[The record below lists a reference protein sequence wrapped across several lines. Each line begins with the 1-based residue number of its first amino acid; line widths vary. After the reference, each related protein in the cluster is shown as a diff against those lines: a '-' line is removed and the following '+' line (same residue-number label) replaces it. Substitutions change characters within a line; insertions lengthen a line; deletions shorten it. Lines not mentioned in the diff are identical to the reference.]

1 LTCQSAAVR
10 HDSQASQF
18 GKRSY
23 SCAEGEIQMSAV
35 VEAKPAAS
43 VATPPPVLDMTALL
57 SPIPGENPAGE
68 NLQYAGIYDEIR
80 EARRADDTLT
90 KGDWEHEAKVAE
102 WPKVVD
108 LSTSALTTRT
118 KDLQIASWL
127 IEAIV
132 EVHGFT
138 GLRDGLKFMRG
149 LHEQFWE
156 RLYPEIDEG
165 NLDGRAN
172 AMSAMDARLEIPIKG
187 VPLTK
192 SGSEFD
198 YSYLQWEDSTKFDIP
213 ENLDNLDTE
222 AYERF
227 AAMKAEAEAA
237 NKTTSETWR
246 KAKDNTR
253 RVFYEETFALLNE
266 CWIEFQAL
274 DKVMDEKY
282 AQQTPGLGNLKK
294 TLDSVRTLVEKLVK
308 EKRIL
313 EPDPVLDGG
322 PASAAADG
330 GLPGGPLTG
339 RAEALRQLAEV
350 AQYFQRAEPHSP
362 VAYLVQRAVKWGHMP
377 LELWLEEVIKD
388 GAVLGHVKETL
399 GIGNETDASLSNN
412 PDKT

>member
-1 LTCQSAAVR
+1 
-10 HDSQASQF
+10 
-18 GKRSY
+18 
-23 SCAEGEIQMSAV
+23 MSAV
-35 VEAKPAAS
+35 VEAKPAVS
-43 VATPPPVLDMTALL
+43 VATPGPVLDVPAIL
-57 SPIPGENPAGE
+57 SPIAGENPAGE
-68 NLQYAGIYDEIR
+68 NLQYAGLYDEIR
-80 EARRADDTLT
+80 EARRADDNLT
-90 KGDWEHEAKVAE
+90 KGEWEHEAKVAE
-102 WPKVVD
+102 WPRVVE
-108 LSTSALTTRT
+108 LSTSALTART

-132 EVHGFT
+132 ELHGFV
-138 GLRDGLKFMRG
+138 GLRDGLKLMRG

-172 AMSAMDARLEIPIKG
+172 AISAMDTRLEVPIKS
-187 VPLTK
+187 VSLTK

-198 YSYLQWEDSTKFDIP
+198 CSYLQWEDSTKFDIP
-213 ENLDNLDTE
+213 EKLENLDSD
-222 AYERF
+222 AFERF
-227 AAMKAEAEAA
+227 SAMKAEAEAA
-237 NKTTSETWR
+237 NKTTSEAWR

-266 CWIEFQAL
+266 CWTEFQAL

-282 AQQTPGLGNLKK
+282 ARQTPGLGNLKR

-313 EPDPVLDGG
+313 EPDPVLDRESG
-322 PASAAADG
+322 SAAADG
-330 GLPGGPLTG
+330 EGGPSGGPLRG
-339 RAEALRQLAEV
+339 RADALRQLAEV
-350 AQYFQRAEPHSP
+350 AQYFQRTEPHSP

-399 GIGNETDASLSNN
+399 GIGNDADASLSQN

>member
-1 LTCQSAAVR
+1 MEMA
-10 HDSQASQF
+10 
-18 GKRSY
+18 
-23 SCAEGEIQMSAV
+23 AV
-35 VEAKPAAS
+35 VESKPA
-43 VATPPPVLDMTALL
+43 VAIAPAPPVLDLTALL
-57 SPIPGENPAGE
+57 APLAGENPAGE

-90 KGDWEHEAKVAE
+90 KGDWEHEAKVSE

-108 LSTSALTTRT
+108 LATAALTSQTR
-118 KDLQIASWL
+118 DLQIASWL
-127 IEAIV
+127 VEAIV
-132 EVHGFT
+132 QLHGFV
-138 GLRDGLKFMRG
+138 GLRDGLKLMRG

-156 RLYPEIDEG
+156 KLYPEIDEG

-172 AMSAMDARLEIPIKG
+172 AMGAMDTRLEVPIKS

-213 ENLDNLDTE
+213 ENLDNLDSET
-222 AYERF
+222 YERF
-227 AAMKAEAEAA
+227 AAMKAEAEAG
-237 NKTTSETWR
+237 NKTTAETWR

-253 RVFYEETFALLNE
+253 RAFYEEVFALLND
-266 CWIEFQAL
+266 CWTEFQAL

-282 AQQTPGLGNLKK
+282 AQQTPGLGNLKR

-313 EPDPVLDGG
+313 EPDPVLDGE
-322 PASAAADG
+322 AAADADG
-330 GLPGGPLTG
+330 AGSAGGPLRG

-350 AQYFQRAEPHSP
+350 AQYFQRTEPHSP

-377 LELWLEEVIKD
+377 LELWLAEVIKD

-399 GIGNETDASLSNN
+399 GIGDESDPNFTQNSE
-412 PDKT
+412 KT